1 MKKQAIER
9 APTVLERVVQV
20 LRVEIR
26 GAKRAGEKLDCIAS
40 LSEQLKVSTNTVRA
54 ALTILQNEGLVEL
67 RHGSGT
73 YVRQAPTSGK
83 HVALIA
89 EIDLLYPATSFFFK
103 EMFRQL
109 RAFLLSAGHE
119 VRIYSGTSIPGSE
132 EPYSILAGRHLVADL
147 DRVSAVAA
155 FLMMPDEPWIEP
167 VRARGIPIVSNVPGL
182 GASVTSDR
190 TDMIRQA
197 VQALAQSGRRRIG
210 LINWGSVRPLSVP
223 VQDHSLVDLFVR
235 MVRDAGLHTSPGWQF
250 SVSMPGIASA
260 GWEAFRDIWGAEQEK
275 PDGLVV
281 TDDLLLPG
289 VFDGLSDCGVGSP
302 DPLLLATHFT
312 EGNPVPV
319 PVPFIK
325 LSYSPEEHAR
335 AMADL
340 VLGALNGNDNGNRQI
355 AVAHRCIMEL
365 DAPKPVGLPI

>member
-1 MKKQAIER
+1 
-9 APTVLERVVQV
+9 
-20 LRVEIR
+20 
-26 GAKRAGEKLDCIAS
+26 
-40 LSEQLKVSTNTVRA
+40 
-54 ALTILQNEGLVEL
+54 
-67 RHGSGT
+67 
-73 YVRQAPTSGK
+73 
-83 HVALIA
+83 
-89 EIDLLYPATSFFFK
+89 
-103 EMFRQL
+103 
-109 RAFLLSAGHE
+109 
-119 VRIYSGTSIPGSE
+119 
-132 EPYSILAGRHLVADL
+132 
-147 DRVSAVAA
+147 
-155 FLMMPDEPWIEP
+155 
-167 VRARGIPIVSNVPGL
+167 
-182 GASVTSDR
+182 
-190 TDMIRQA
+190 
-197 VQALAQSGRRRIG
+197 
-210 LINWGSVRPLSVP
+210 VP

-235 MVRDAGLHTSPGWQF
+235 MVRDAGLQTSPGWQF